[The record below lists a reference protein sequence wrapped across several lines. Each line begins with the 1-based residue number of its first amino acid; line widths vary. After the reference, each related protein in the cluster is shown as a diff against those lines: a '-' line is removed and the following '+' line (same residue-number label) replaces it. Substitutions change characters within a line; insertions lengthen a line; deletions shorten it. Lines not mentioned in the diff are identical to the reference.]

1 MIGKVTVGKS
11 FGGCLLYCLNDKIQ
25 RQEEAVMKNRAEVLM
40 FNKCYGDQKDL
51 IQQFNEVRWLN
62 PKLSK
67 PVMHIT
73 LSLAPGEHLT
83 KDKWMEVAEQC
94 AKDMGFENNQYVAI
108 QHKDT
113 GHEHLHIVANRVGFE
128 KQTVSDSNSYK
139 KIAAHCRKMEIKYEL
154 KQVLRPR
161 RYLAKS
167 QQLLPRQDQR
177 KQELTLQI
185 QQALQSSRNFGEFER
200 AMKEKGY
207 QVIKGRGISFV
218 DHKKVKI
225 KGSEVNYS
233 LRTIERMLGRQ
244 PISELKQS
252 ATGSR
257 MPHSSTGTAWQTGT
271 ARSDQHFLNEL
282 SKELSRIVDVLIKPT
297 QTNGAPDNE
306 QSQQKFKKKRKRM
319 HRL

>member
-1 MIGKVTVGKS
+1 MIGKVTIGKS

-25 RQEEAVMKNRAEVLM
+25 QEQETVMKNRAEVLM
-40 FNKCYGDQKDL
+40 FNKCFGDQKEL

-67 PVMHIT
+67 PVMHVT

-83 KDKWMEVAEQC
+83 KDKWMEVAGQC
-94 AKDMGFENNQYVAI
+94 AKEMGFENNQYIAI

-154 KQVLRPR
+154 KQVLSPM
-161 RYLAKS
+161 RYLSKS

-177 KQELTLQI
+177 KQQLTLQI
-185 QQALQSSRNFGEFER
+185 QLALNSSRNYQEFEQ
-200 AMKEKGY
+200 AMKDKGY

-218 DHKKVKI
+218 DDKKVKI

-233 LRTIERMLGRQ
+233 LRTIEQILAQ
-244 PISELKQS
+244 QKALVPYSFINPSQQS
-252 ATGSR
+252 GTLSSNH
-257 MPHSSTGTAWQTGT
+257 HSSN
-271 ARSDQHFLNEL
+271 DL
-282 SKELSRIVDVLIKPT
+282 SKELSRLLDVLVKPI
-297 QTNGAPDNE
+297 QTNGAPNDTA
-306 QSQQKFKKKRKRM
+306 SQKKFKKKRKRS
-319 HRL
+319 HHL

>member
-1 MIGKVTVGKS
+1 MIGKVIVGKS
-11 FGGCLLYCLNDKIQ
+11 FRGCLMYCLNDKIQ
-25 RQEEAVMKNRAEVLM
+25 QQQETVMQNRAEILV
-40 FNKCYGDQKDL
+40 FNKCFGDQKEL
-51 IQQFNEVRWLN
+51 IQQFNDVRWLN

-73 LSLAPGEHLT
+73 LSLAPGEHLG

-108 QHKDT
+108 QHLDT

-139 KIAAHCRKMEIKYEL
+139 KIAALCRKMELKYEL
-154 KQVLRPR
+154 KQVLSPR
-161 RYLAKS
+161 RYLSKS

-177 KQELTLQI
+177 KQQLAAQI

-218 DHKKVKI
+218 DDKKVKI

-233 LRTIERMLGRQ
+233 LRTIERILGQ
-244 PISELKQS
+244 QKNFEMKQS
-252 ATGSR
+252 VQGFR
-257 MPHSSTGTAWQTGT
+257 MPPTSIGRAWQTGI
-271 ARSDQHFLNEL
+271 ARSDQHTSDEL
-282 SKELSRIVDVLIKPT
+282 SKDLSRIVDVLIKPT
-297 QTNGAPDNE
+297 QTAGAPDDE
-306 QSQQKFKKKRKRM
+306 QTQQKFKKKRKRS

>member
-25 RQEEAVMKNRAEVLM
+25 QHQETVMKNRAEVVV
-40 FNKCYGDQKDL
+40 FNKCFGDQKEL

-83 KDKWMEVAEQC
+83 KNKWMEVAEQC

-113 GHEHLHIVANRVGFE
+113 GHEHLHIVVNRVGFE

-139 KIAAHCRKMEIKYEL
+139 KIAAHCRKMELKYDL
-154 KQVLRPR
+154 KHVLSPK
-161 RYLAKS
+161 RYLSKS

-177 KQELTLQI
+177 KQQLALQI
-185 QQALQSSRNFGEFER
+185 RQALGSSRNLGEFER
-200 AMKEKGY
+200 AMKEKGC

-218 DHKKVKI
+218 DDKNVKI

-233 LRTIERMLGRQ
+233 LRTIEGILGRHQ
-244 PISELKQS
+244 ISDLKQY
-252 ATGSR
+252 APGSR
-257 MPHSSTGTAWQTGT
+257 MPHNSIGTAWQTRMAYSG
-271 ARSDQHFLNEL
+271 QHFSNEL
-282 SKELSRIVDVLIKPT
+282 SKDVSSMVEGLIKPT
-297 QTNGAPDNE
+297 QTNGAPGDE
-306 QSQQKFKKKRKRM
+306 QLKQKLKKKRKRS

>member
-25 RQEEAVMKNRAEVLM
+25 QHQETVMKNRAQVLM
-40 FNKCYGDQKDL
+40 FNKCFGDQKEL

-139 KIAAHCRKMEIKYEL
+139 KIAAHCRKMELKYEL
-154 KQVLRPR
+154 KRVLSPR
-161 RYLAKS
+161 RYLSKS
-167 QQLLPRQDQR
+167 QQLLPRLDQR
-177 KQELTLQI
+177 KQRLVLQI
-185 QQALQSSRNFGEFER
+185 QQALKSSRNYLEFEQ
-200 AMKEKGY
+200 AMKNKGY

-218 DHKKVKI
+218 DDKKVKI

-233 LRTIERMLGRQ
+233 LRTIERMLADRKMPDLRQ
-244 PISELKQS
+244 STYGAKLPYSTSNTYRLSGTLGGDQDFAKNISKDL
-252 ATGSR
+252 SR
-257 MPHSSTGTAWQTGT
+257 M
-271 ARSDQHFLNEL
+271 
-282 SKELSRIVDVLIKPT
+282 VDALIKPT
-297 QTNGAPDNE
+297 QTSGGPDE
-306 QSQQKFKKKRKRM
+306 TPPQQKFKKKKKRS
-319 HRL
+319 HHL

>member
-1 MIGKVTVGKS
+1 MIGKVTTGKS

-25 RQEEAVMKNRAEVLM
+25 AGEETVMKNRAEVLM
-40 FNKCYGDQKDL
+40 FNKCFGDQKEL

-139 KIAAHCRKMEIKYEL
+139 KIAAHCRKIELKYEL
-154 KQVLRPR
+154 KQVLSPK
-161 RYLAKS
+161 RYLSKS

-177 KQELTLQI
+177 KQNLVVQI
-185 QQALQSSRNFGEFER
+185 QQALKSSRNYWEFEQ
-200 AMKEKGY
+200 AMKDKGY
-207 QVIKGRGISFV
+207 QVIKGRGISFI
-218 DHKKVKI
+218 DDKKVKI

-233 LRTIERMLGRQ
+233 LRTIGRILEQ
-244 PISELKQS
+244 QKMADLKMS
-252 ATGSR
+252 AHSLR
-257 MPHSSTGTAWQTGT
+257 IPHSYTSI
-271 ARSDQHFLNEL
+271 ARSSGPLSSDYEFLKDVSKDL
-282 SKELSRIVDVLIKPT
+282 SGIIDVLIKPT
-297 QTNGAPDNE
+297 QTNGASDDAT
-306 QSQQKFKKKRKRM
+306 SQQKFKKKRKRSQ
-319 HRL
+319 RL

>member
-25 RQEEAVMKNRAEVLM
+25 QQQETVMKNRAEVLM
-40 FNKCYGDQKDL
+40 FNKCYGDQKEL

-67 PVMHIT
+67 PVMHII

-108 QHKDT
+108 QHRDT

-139 KIAAHCRKMEIKYEL
+139 KIAAHCRKMEIKCDL
-154 KQVLRPR
+154 RQVLSPR
-161 RYLAKS
+161 RNLSKS

-177 KQELTLQI
+177 KQQLTLQI
-185 QQALQSSRNFGEFER
+185 RQALKSSRNFGEFER
-200 AMKEKGY
+200 AMKVKGY

-218 DHKKVKI
+218 NDKNVKL

-233 LRTIERMLGRQ
+233 LRTIERILEQ
-244 PISELKQS
+244 QQISELKQS
-252 ATGSR
+252 ANGSR
-257 MPHSSTGTAWQTGT
+257 MPLTLMGTAWQPGT
-271 ARSDQHFLNEL
+271 ARSDQHFSNEL
-282 SKELSRIVDVLIKPT
+282 SKDLSKIVEVLMKPT
-297 QTNGAPDNE
+297 QSNGAPDDE
-306 QSQQKFKKKRKRM
+306 QSQQKFKKKRKRS